1 MCNKVSCIL
10 KLGIAFQVATSLESS
25 QNPVQFKTVLVNFG
39 NAYDSSQNRL
49 CTAKKGFYWFH
60 FDTFSD
66 DYLNVNY
73 KMIYDEVSN
82 FAIGVVKIGTSDK
95 EIDVLS
101 LDDLA
106 NFETMTCLQMT
117 SLYATTQYTSS
128 LYMMTWAGFFIDS
141 KVAFNLA
148 NNEASLS
155 NSMKT
160 NFSIIILNSG
170 NCISCKVITQ

>member
-1 MCNKVSCIL
+1 MCNKVFCIL
-10 KLGIAFQVATSLESS
+10 KLGIVFQVATSLVSS

-39 NAYDSSQNRL
+39 NAYDSSRNRL
-49 CTAKKGFYWFH
+49 CIAKKGFYWFH

-82 FAIGVVKIGTSDK
+82 FAIGVVKIGTSDT

-117 SLYATTQYTSS
+117 SLYATTKYMSS
-128 LYMMTWAGFFIDS
+128 LYMMTWAGFLIDS
-141 KVAFNLA
+141 EVAFNLA
-148 NNEASLS
+148 NNKALLS
-155 NSMKT
+155 HSIKT

-170 NCISCKVITQ
+170 NFIFCKVITQ